1 MVSVLYACIC
11 ALILIRLSL
20 NVVRLRRLHKVSL
33 GDGRK
38 EDLRRAIRAQ
48 GNATEY
54 MPIALLLLF
63 ALELNQA
70 PMWLVHLAGIT
81 FVVGRIMHAFALP
94 DMVMPRRVLGMQLTA
109 TAIVALVALN
119 LVFLPWARF
128 FQGVG

>member
-20 NVVRLRRLHKVSL
+20 IVIRLRRLHKISL

-70 PMWLVHLAGIT
+70 PMWLVHLSGFAFVAG
-81 FVVGRIMHAFALP
+81 RLMHAFALP
-94 DMVMPRRVLGMQLTA
+94 DMVMKFRVLGMQITILT
-109 TAIVALVALN
+109 ILALVVLN